1 MIVSRITPSQED
13 IEKLKPK
20 GRSKGRSKCRTN
32 LYEEDLDFI
41 NAVKKIKTN
50 EDVTDENLKPLFDYF
65 NILKDNFL
73 IGEISKGIYDCISE
87 EVLNS
92 FKFNKLQQIII
103 GILSISDITKYICIV
118 PTLSIFNS
126 NERYA
131 SSIFL
136 IDESYYDTLIEKG
149 LIETIKIIN
158 DFDFGPINF
167 YDFKVNS
174 LDKRDVIWKL
184 QQLK

>member
-1 MIVSRITPSQED
+1 MIMIVSRITPSQED
-13 IEKLKPK
+13 IEKLKAAK
-20 GRSKGRSKCRTN
+20 GGYNFRTN

-41 NAVKKIKTN
+41 NAVRKIKTN

-65 NILKDNFL
+65 NKLKDNFS
-73 IGEISKGIYDCISE
+73 IGEINKGIYVGISV

-103 GILSISDITKYICIV
+103 GILSIRNDITKYICIV

-149 LIETIKIIN
+149 LIETIKMIN

-167 YDFKVNS
+167 FDFKVNS
-174 LDKRDVIWKL
+174 IDRGGAIWKL
-184 QQLK
+184 GQLK

>member
-1 MIVSRITPSQED
+1 MKVSRIKPTQED
-13 IEKLKPK
+13 IEKLKAK
-20 GRSKGRSKCRTN
+20 GRNKCRTN

-65 NILKDNFL
+65 IKLKDNFL
-73 IGEISKGIYDCISE
+73 IGEINKGIYYVISE

-103 GILSISDITKYICIV
+103 GILSISDITKYICMV

-158 DFDFGPINF
+158 DYDFGPINYF
-167 YDFKVNS
+167 DFRVNFR
-174 LDKRDVIWKL
+174 DKRDTIEKL
-184 QQLK
+184 RQLK